1 MMHGFIGLEQ
11 GQYTSFKTFQLRIFF
26 QSSMKLQWKW
36 LIFNAKPYCLTLD
49 IIYPHQSLDNRA
61 VYFQSNYQTK
71 HIIST
76 NKRGM

>member
-1 MMHGFIGLEQ
+1 
-11 GQYTSFKTFQLRIFF
+11 
-26 QSSMKLQWKW
+26 MKLQQKW
-36 LIFNAKPYCLTLD
+36 LIFNAIPYCLTLD